1 MDTSK
6 FSILIAKLQSGEI
19 KLQVKVSQPI
29 SELLAQSPIVIV
41 CLSSTVKYQIVND
54 TGEINLLEY
63 LPKVQAFLQ
72 YKGKVISLQKLLQEL
87 TDEQLQTFSQVLA
100 SVQAREFYL
109 LLNLLGLQAARALNL
124 NLSSQRF
131 LLSNLVIPKVKLVN
145 ILQ

>member
-19 KLQVKVSQPI
+19 RLQVKVSQSI
-29 SELLAQSPIVIV
+29 SELLAQSSIVIV
-41 CLSSTVKYQIVND
+41 CLPSNIKYQIVND
-54 TGEINLLEY
+54 ISEINLLEY
-63 LPKVQAFLQ
+63 FPKVQAFLQ
-72 YKGKVISLQKLLQEL
+72 YKGKAISLQKLLQEL
-87 TDEQLQTFSQVLA
+87 TDEQLQTFLQVLA

-124 NLSSQRF
+124 NLSSQS
-131 LLSNLVIPKVKLVN
+131 LLLTNLVIPKVKLVN